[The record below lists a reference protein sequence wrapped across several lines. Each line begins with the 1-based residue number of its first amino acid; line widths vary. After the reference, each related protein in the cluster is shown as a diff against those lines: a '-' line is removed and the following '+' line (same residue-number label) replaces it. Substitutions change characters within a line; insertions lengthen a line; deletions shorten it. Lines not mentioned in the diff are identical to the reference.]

1 MVSREDMNHL
11 EYSGDS
17 YAGETVD
24 APHALLSRI
33 RAAKEARGEKRVQG
47 VAGQK
52 IIKDFARVMNAEPG
66 EKVRR
71 FDGGANRYQM
81 GGYSG
86 PGKSARDPQGL
97 GSVLDRVI
105 MERGWSTPVAVS
117 SVLARWNTLVGTQLA
132 SKSTPESFDDG
143 VVVVKCESTAWAVEM
158 RRMKYDIM
166 RRINKEL
173 GSEVVTD
180 IQAHGP
186 TAPSWKKGRRVAP
199 GGRGPRDTYG

>member
-1 MVSREDMNHL
+1 MASL
-11 EYSGDS
+11 ENMSEQEYIDAR
-17 YAGETVD
+17 YASEAVD

-33 RAAKEARGEKRVQG
+33 RAAKEARGEKRIQG
-47 VAGQK
+47 AAGRK
-52 IIKDFARVMNAEPG
+52 IIKDFSKVMNAEPG
-66 EKVRR
+66 ERTRR
-71 FDGGANRYQM
+71 FDNGDSSRL
-81 GGYSG
+81 GGYTG

-97 GSVLDRVI
+97 SSVLNRVI

-117 SVLARWNTLVGTQLA
+117 SVLARWPLLVGPQLA
-132 SKSTPESFDDG
+132 NKSTPLSFDDG

-173 GSEVVTD
+173 GSDIVTD

-186 TAPSWKKGRRVAP
+186 TAPSWRKGRRVAP